1 MIKAN
6 LSNASGF
13 LEVLTSSYFNTLA
26 PSCSKGDNDI

>member
-13 LEVLTSSYFNTLA
+13 LEVLTSYFNTLA